1 MNENIYKVQEEIVN
15 ALLDKKALDVLTM
28 EVGAVTPLADGFIV
42 ASGNSDVHMSALVN
56 AVTDCLDRL
65 RADYRVEG
73 AMSSQ
78 WTLIDAGDLVIHIFS
93 VKAREFFKVERL
105 WGDVPIQRYES
116 RD

>member
-65 RADYRVEG
+65 RADYHVEG

-93 VKAREFFKVERL
+93 VKAREFYKVERL